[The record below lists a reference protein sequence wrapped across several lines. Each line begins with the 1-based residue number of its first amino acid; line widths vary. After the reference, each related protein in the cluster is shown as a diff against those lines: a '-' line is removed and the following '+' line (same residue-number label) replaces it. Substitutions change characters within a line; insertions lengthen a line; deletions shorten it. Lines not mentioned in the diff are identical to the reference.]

1 MIKEPLPRKRVPVF
15 SILLAQRWA
24 YFHVPVCQNEREP
37 EGNSRGDA
45 RSKHTKIVVLCDLD
59 GERGTNAKQTAG
71 GDFGN
76 ESAPHLIIR
85 LLSIVSACRTSRDAC
100 VKKSHCYA
108 QMLTIA

>member
-1 MIKEPLPRKRVPVF
+1 MIKEALPRKRVPVF
-15 SILLAQRWA
+15 SILLAQHWA

-59 GERGTNAKQTAG
+59 GEWGTNAKQTAG

-76 ESAPHLIIR
+76 ESALHLIIR
-85 LLSIVSACRTSRDAC
+85 LLSIVSPCRTSRDA
-100 VKKSHCYA
+100 V
-108 QMLTIA
+108 